1 MTEKAVEMSN
11 DIEELQIDVR
21 TVICQLGETSHC
33 KLCAGLQ
40 VEVKET
46 DKGRL
51 TLIQLLM
58 KYLDAEEIGIE
69 ALTKLKAAI
78 KEEEK
83 KPVVTETEKES
94 DVVKPVKLEHEEKK
108 PAVERSAKIS
118 TLKESPAIPLF
129 RKEFKIS
136 GQIGDLRQ
144 KDRLSFTS
152 LAHQIDA
159 GLSRGYKEEEIVEA
173 VIRAINPGLRLR
185 SYLEGKL
192 DLELARLR
200 KILRSHYQEKGAT
213 EVYQLL
219 SSAVQEAGETPQ
231 DFLIRLLD
239 LKQKVLFVSQE
250 SGSDLKYDP
259 KLVQCMFLHS
269 LLTGLRNDSIKME
282 IKPSLQNTQV
292 KDEEFFE
299 KLNAAVSNETERM
312 QKLSFRHVQS
322 TIRDPAQ
329 LVVKVTTPNE
339 NRTPIEDKTP
349 EKPPKVN
356 LLTEVR
362 ELKAE
367 LAAIREGIEKRSS
380 TSPHLQYNPV
390 EQGRVPPR
398 GCWNCERQGR
408 SAHCNH
414 CFNCGGVGHFRYQCL
429 RPSRSFNPTNFPGN
443 KPGLPPWDREQP
455 LIPTNSPNNV

>member
-1 MTEKAVEMSN
+1 MPTWRSKPPRIMCRAARRSE
-11 DIEELQIDVR
+11 
-21 TVICQLGETSHC
+21 
-33 KLCAGLQ
+33 
-40 VEVKET
+40 ET

-51 TLIQLLM
+51 TLIQLVT

-69 ALTKLKAAI
+69 ALKNLRAAI
-78 KEEEK
+78 KEKEEK
-83 KPVVTETEKES
+83 KPVVAKTEEES
-94 DVVKPVKLEHEEKK
+94 GVVKLEHEEKK
-108 PAVERSAKIS
+108 PAVEPSAKIP
-118 TLKESPAIPLF
+118 TPMESPAIAPF

-136 GQIGDLRQ
+136 GQIGDSRQ

-159 GLSRGYKEEEIVEA
+159 GLKRGYKEEEIIEA

-200 KILRSHYQEKGAT
+200 KVLRSHYQEKGAT

-219 SSAVQEAGETPQ
+219 SSAVQKAGETLQ
-231 DFLIRLLD
+231 DFLVRLLD
-239 LKQKVLFVSQE
+239 LKQKVLFASQE
-250 SGSDLKYDP
+250 TGSDLKYDP

-269 LLTGLRNDSIKME
+269 LLTGLRNDSIKMK
-282 IKPSLQNTQV
+282 IKPCLQNTQAE
-292 KDEEFFE
+292 DEELFE

-312 QKLSFRHVQS
+312 RELSFRHDQS
-322 TIRDPAQ
+322 TSRNPAQ
-329 LVVKVTTPNE
+329 LVAQVTTPNE
-339 NRTPIEDKTP
+339 NRTPVEDKTP

-367 LAAIREGIEKRSS
+367 LAAIQKGIEKRSS

-408 SAHCNH
+408 GARCNH

-429 RPSRSFNPTNFPGN
+429 RPSRGSFNSANFPGN
-443 KPGLPPWDREQP
+443 RLGLPPRDREQP
-455 LIPTNSPNNV
+455 LRPTYSPNNL